1 MFRMINNMAY
11 VYFNNKNRS
20 SRFLQCKKKIR
31 TTDTWQTFLQAV
43 LVCNTRLAAILI
55 LNVVEAKV
63 HCNWIG
69 NIRQFLHEAFIYYKN
84 DILRFV
90 EYHIAKINSQVTKW
104 LINIVQSMF
113 YSCLDNRL
121 HRSHLYG
128 VFIRQFRILPG
139 STRTNLSINVDARDK
154 KRRERL
160 N

>member
-1 MFRMINNMAY
+1 MLYYNRIVKTAEYFLQKIHLTLLHRERQRQMFRMINNMAY

-90 EYHIAKINSQVTKW
+90 EYHIAKINSQVTK
-104 LINIVQSMF
+104 
-113 YSCLDNRL
+113 
-121 HRSHLYG
+121 
-128 VFIRQFRILPG
+128 
-139 STRTNLSINVDARDK
+139 
-154 KRRERL
+154 
-160 N
+160 